1 MCTVCCTRRSNVLR
15 LDKLV
20 RNVSDSLRDEDMPRV
35 ERREAQAHEL
45 AAIAKLFPE
54 SEQSRHWSLI
64 TLVIAGGMRR
74 GELAALRWSAVDL
87 ATPDHDPRELAEVP
101 GLPWLKDTK
110 RYEVQR
116 IELPELAMQAQRRQR
131 KLQAAE
137 KLRSGG
143 LYQDSGYVF
152 TPKRRTLQPH
162 SSTRRSHDAPK
173 APGSR

>member
-35 ERREAQAHEL
+35 EQREAQAHEP

-74 GELAALRWSAVDL
+74 GELAALRWSDVDL
-87 ATPDHDPRELAEVP
+87 ATPNHDPRELAEFP
-101 GLPWLKDTK
+101 AS
-110 RYEVQR
+110 R
-116 IELPELAMQAQRRQR
+116 
-131 KLQAAE
+131 
-137 KLRSGG
+137 
-143 LYQDSGYVF
+143 
-152 TPKRRTLQPH
+152 
-162 SSTRRSHDAPK
+162 
-173 APGSR
+173 GSRTRKATRSDGSSCRSLRCRRNAVSASCRLPRS